1 MGPKDRPYGPYEVR
15 RVVAPREKPDAPRVQ
30 GIGVYDPSDVP
41 LAEEPSH
48 VPSHR
53 ISRLPHR
60 SVKDEELHEEAPVH
74 RLALSLLL
82 APVLK
87 DVDGGQAGGGT

>member
-1 MGPKDRPYGPYEVR
+1 MF
-15 RVVAPREKPDAPRVQ
+15 
-30 GIGVYDPSDVP
+30 
-41 LAEEPSH
+41 L
-48 VPSHR
+48 
-53 ISRLPHR
+53 SRR